1 MEKTTKSAKETQGF
15 GRKIAADLISRAKNE
30 KRITGGIT
38 LALTGD
44 LGSGKT
50 TFVQGLAK
58 GLGIKKRVISPTFM
72 LMRKYN
78 ISINHQPSPIN
89 NFYHVDLYRLE
100 ENVEKEI
107 VNLGVKDIWSD
118 SENIVAIEWAE
129 KIKDIIPKDAVWIK
143 FENVGKGKRKI
154 SINH

>member
-15 GRKIAADLISRAKNE
+15 GRKIAHNLIE
-30 KRITGGIT
+30 HKRGKETVII

-72 LMRKYN
+72 LMRKYD
-78 ISINHQPSPIN
+78 ISINHQPPTIN

-100 ENVEKEI
+100 ENVEKEA

-118 SENIVAIEWAE
+118 PENIVAIEWAE
-129 KIKDIIPKDAVWIK
+129 KIKDIIPKDAIWIK
-143 FENVGKGKRKI
+143 FENAGRGKRKI
-154 SINH
+154 TLMANH